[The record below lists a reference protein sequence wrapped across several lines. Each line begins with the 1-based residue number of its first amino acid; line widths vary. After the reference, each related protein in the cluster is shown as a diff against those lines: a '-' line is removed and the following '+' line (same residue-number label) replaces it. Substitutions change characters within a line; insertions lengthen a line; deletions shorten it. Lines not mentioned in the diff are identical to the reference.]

1 MPRAIALITGGALRL
16 GAAICR
22 ELAARDY
29 AVVIHFNRSAASA
42 EALAREIETRGG
54 RAAITGADLA
64 QVDALGGFYAEAS
77 RHFGPPT
84 LLVNNASAFVTDTI
98 ASMSPDD
105 FTTNLAV
112 NLAAPV
118 FLAQAFAK
126 ALPPDQDGAIINVID
141 QRVLRPDPRFFSYT
155 LAKSALFTATKTL
168 AQALAPRI
176 RVNAVGPGPTLPSI
190 HEGEAGL
197 AREAAGT
204 PLGRVV
210 DPAGIAR
217 AVAFL
222 AEAESVTG
230 QMIAVDSGQHLGWKT
245 PDVGDI

>member
-1 MPRAIALITGGALRL
+1 MTRKVALITGGARRL
-16 GAAICR
+16 GAAIVR

-29 AVVIHFNRSAASA
+29 AVLIHVNRSVEAG
-42 EALAREIETRGG
+42 EALVREIETRGG
-54 RAAITGADLA
+54 RAACVMADLA
-64 QVDALGGFYAEAS
+64 ETAALLSFYASACDA
-77 RHFGPPT
+77 FGPPT
-84 LLVNNASAFVTDTI
+84 LLVNNASAFLADTI
-98 ASMSPDD
+98 EAMSPSC
-105 FTTNLAV
+105 FSTNIAV
-112 NLAAPV
+112 DLAAPV

-126 ALPPDQDGAIINVID
+126 ALPADEHGAIINVID

-176 RVNAVGPGPTLPSI
+176 RVNGVGPGPTLPSV
-190 HEGEAGL
+190 HEGEEGL

-204 PLGRVV
+204 LLQHSIPP
-210 DPAGIAR
+210 DAIAR
-217 AVAFL
+217 AIAFL

-230 QMIAVDSGQHLGWKT
+230 QMLAVDSGQHLGWRT